1 MHKLVFEKRW
11 IENNRCSN
19 KSKRLPNFIY
29 IDTQCFLFDWFDVW
43 CRRRMANGETASD
56 TSYINKPVVHR
67 VTNIG
72 NKLSRL
78 IGILN
83 LGKGLTS
90 SLDSSE
96 KYLIGGFGQKKL
108 N

>member
-1 MHKLVFEKRW
+1 VQKAADQA
-11 IENNRCSN
+11 
-19 KSKRLPNFIY
+19 PNLI
-29 IDTQCFLFDWFDVW
+29 IVSDVDEEW
-43 CRRRMANGETASD
+43 PNGETASD

-90 SLDSSE
+90 SLDSKSM
-96 KYLIGGFGQKKL
+96 KYLIGGFGQKIELKPNDTLVFKKL
-108 N
+108 EFPTIAVFT

>member
-1 MHKLVFEKRW
+1 LV
-11 IENNRCSN
+11 
-19 KSKRLPNFIY
+19 
-29 IDTQCFLFDWFDVW
+29 
-43 CRRRMANGETASD
+43 RRFNEEWPNGETASD

-72 NKLSRL
+72 EQIIAVDRN
-78 IGILN
+78 LN

-96 KYLIGGFGQKKL
+96 YEISNRWFRSKKL
-108 N
+108 KPNDTLVFKKLEFPTIAVFT